1 MLMSRPGLGLRAVNR
16 ELMRLVVC
24 LCTAVTHLKD
34 GPLFRATRELPGLIV
49 GPLSGPDTAA
59 VAQGLLG
66 RLDSLFSI
74 CHPSSPP
81 ISVHHVCEEFHDS

>member
-24 LCTAVTHLKD
+24 LCTAVTRLKD
-34 GPLFRATRELPGLIV
+34 GPLSRATRELPGLIM

-59 VAQGLLG
+59 LAQGLPS
-66 RLDSLFSI
+66 RPDSL
-74 CHPSSPP
+74 SS
-81 ISVHHVCEEFHDS
+81 ISVRHVCEEFHDA